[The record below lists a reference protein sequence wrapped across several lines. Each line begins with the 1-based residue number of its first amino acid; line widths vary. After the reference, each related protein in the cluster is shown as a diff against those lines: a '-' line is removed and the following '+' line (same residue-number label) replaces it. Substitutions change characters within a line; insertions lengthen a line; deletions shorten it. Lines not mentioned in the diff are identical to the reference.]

1 MRRTNRQYMATYK
14 KRGYKPKTQEEKTEA
29 IEENST
35 TAEVFNTLDD
45 SASKAEEWAVRNQK
59 YIIGAVAAIVVVVLG
74 YLAYNKFVAE
84 PKESEAMNEMFKA
97 QQYFDQAVAATE
109 KDSLFNLALKGG
121 EGKYGMIE
129 IAKNYSGTPAG
140 NLANYYAGMAYL
152 NLKDYKNAITHLG
165 EFSTD
170 DLMLGPISQGA
181 IGDAFVQLN
190 QPEDALSYY
199 EKAATM
205 NTNDYTTP
213 MYLFKAATIALK
225 QGDTKKALKHF
236 TIIKEEFPSSSEATN
251 IDAFIGKAE
260 ASL

>member
-1 MRRTNRQYMATYK
+1 MATYK
-14 KRGYKPKTQEEKTEA
+14 KRGYKPKTQEEKIEA

-45 SASKAEEWAVRNQK
+45 SASKAEEWAVRNQT

-74 YLAYNKFVAE
+74 YLAFDKFVSE
-84 PKESEAMNEMFKA
+84 PKASEAMNEMFKA

-152 NLKDYKNAITHLG
+152 NIKNYESAIKYLG

-170 DLMLGPISQGA
+170 DMMLGPISQGA
-181 IGDAFVQLN
+181 IGDAFVQIN
-190 QPEDALSYY
+190 QPKEALTYY

-225 QGDTKKALKHF
+225 LGETEKALKHF
-236 TIIKEEFPSSSEATN
+236 TTIKEEFPSSSEAAN

>member
-59 YIIGAVAAIVVVVLG
+59 YIIMAVAAIVVAVLG
-74 YLAYNKFVAE
+74 YLAYKKFVAE
-84 PKESEAMNEMFKA
+84 PKASEAMNEMFKA
-97 QQYFDQAVAATE
+97 QQYFDQAVATTE

-152 NLKDYKNAITHLG
+152 NLKDYKNAIKHLG

-170 DLMLGPISQGA
+170 DIMLGPISQGA
-181 IGDAFVQLN
+181 IGDAFVQIN
-190 QPEDALSYY
+190 QPKDALSYY

-225 QGDTKKALKHF
+225 QGDNKKALKHF
-236 TIIKEEFPSSSEATN
+236 TTIKEEFPTSTEATN